1 MMWNK
6 ELPGEELSSTR
17 NTCYK
22 GMDSDPSVSEGLYTI
37 RKITSFDDLQSG
49 CFALYSEVD
58 VVGCVVHVVSHNNM
72 LYMALHLA
80 LIFSKS
86 PQDLDESGTTAL
98 HKAAA
103 NGHLEVLKLL
113 VEQGSDV
120 NKTDITGCSPLHA
133 ASRNG
138 HMSCVKFLVEH
149 GADFK
154 LKSIKGNTPMVV
166 AKANSQ
172 QKVAEYL
179 STCDREKYAWEVQ

>member
-1 MMWNK
+1 MWNWIK
-6 ELPGEELSSTR
+6 YLIQIKS
-17 NTCYK
+17 NTF
-22 GMDSDPSVSEGLYTI
+22 
-37 RKITSFDDLQSG
+37 SFK
-49 CFALYSEVD
+49 
-58 VVGCVVHVVSHNNM
+58 N
-72 LYMALHLA
+72 
-80 LIFSKS
+80 
-86 PQDLDESGTTAL
+86 PQEFDESGTTAL

-154 LKSIKGNTPMVV
+154 LKSLKGNTPMIV

-179 STCDREKYAWEVQ
+179 STCGKFNIHKGRSRVGSVSSRLDFIHTRGKVVKSRFKYSYFHWEVNLKMYCKSSRWCKTFKSLI